1 MQKGGTTSFRE
12 ICIFLYLMALDNKE
26 RKYLE
31 YFPVNEG
38 VIQQELNSK
47 TKETLFVVR

>member
-1 MQKGGTTSFRE
+1 
-12 ICIFLYLMALDNKE
+12 MAVDNKE
-26 RKYLE
+26 TKFLE
-31 YFPVNEG
+31 YFPLNED